1 MMEKVWDV
9 IIIGGGP
16 AGLTAGLYSAR
27 HGHSTLILDG
37 RKIGGRA
44 LEAHMIENYPGFPQG
59 ITGSK
64 LMNLFREQAYK
75 FGVAFGE
82 ETVISISDLGD
93 LKMVSTRQGYYQA
106 KTIILA
112 TGVQRKQLSV
122 PGETEFKGRGVSYCS
137 ICDGP
142 FFKDKTVAV
151 VGSGHEAV
159 IDALHLADS
168 SSKVYA
174 IPGSKGYSEE
184 YAELEK
190 LRSSPKIEVIEGAEV
205 AEIKGEEFVTHLLMN
220 GGRSNRI
227 NVDGVFIILEH
238 ISTWDIFSE
247 AGIKTDEGGCVKVD
261 EMQRTSIPGVFAA
274 GDCSCIGWQ
283 IIAAAGDGAKAA
295 LSAMK
300 YIKQRT

>member
-1 MMEKVWDV
+1 M
-9 IIIGGGP
+9 
-16 AGLTAGLYSAR
+16 
-27 HGHSTLILDG
+27 
-37 RKIGGRA
+37 KIGGRA

-174 IPGSKGYSEE
+174 IPGSKG
-184 YAELEK
+184 
-190 LRSSPKIEVIEGAEV
+190 
-205 AEIKGEEFVTHLLMN
+205 
-220 GGRSNRI
+220 
-227 NVDGVFIILEH
+227 
-238 ISTWDIFSE
+238 
-247 AGIKTDEGGCVKVD
+247 
-261 EMQRTSIPGVFAA
+261 
-274 GDCSCIGWQ
+274 
-283 IIAAAGDGAKAA
+283 
-295 LSAMK
+295 
-300 YIKQRT
+300 